1 MEAEALYSFSDRE
14 DELSFKEGSIVQV
27 LSTKEDTYW
36 YMAEQEGKCG
46 LIPGNYVKMKPCDW
60 YRGALSRAQAVEMLD
75 NQPRDGAFLVRD
87 CETSPGDFSVSVKRM
102 HGSDVVHFKVLRD
115 QAGKY
120 FLWEV
125 RFISLNH
132 LVDHYHT
139 SSVCLNEQVYLTDML
154 QMVGRVEAIYDFQA

>member
-46 LIPGNYVKMKPCDW
+46 LIPGNDVKMKPCVW
-60 YRGALSRAQAVEMLD
+60 YRGALSRAKAVKMLN
-75 NQPRDGAFLVRD
+75 NQPQDGAFLVRD
-87 CETSPGDFSVSVKRM
+87 CETSPGDFSVSVKHM
-102 HGSDVVHFKVLRD
+102 YGSDVLHFKVLRN
-115 QAGKY
+115 QVGKY